1 MKKEMFDY
9 WYDDFG
15 RDLVIETCPYDY
27 KEMEDDVW
35 NKELR
40 RKAKKIFSSVYNVFS
55 NVMSYKLESIQREI
69 YEKILYLNSNIN
81 NTLEYKQFLI
91 NEIEKITNITTKMY
105 NLYFE
110 NKIDKNFFNDMKSF
124 YGEQLKNLKKGLNN
138 TECLIKE
145 IKQEKKDLESL
156 IIN

>member
-1 MKKEMFDY
+1 MKKEMFDC

-15 RDLVIETCPYDY
+15 RDLAIETCPYDY
-27 KEMEDDVW
+27 KEMEDDAW

-40 RKAKKIFSSVYNVFS
+40 RKAKKIFSSIYNMFS
-55 NVMSYKLESIQREI
+55 NVMSYKLEPMQEEI
-69 YEKILYLNSNIN
+69 YEKMLYLNSNIDS
-81 NTLEYKQFLI
+81 TLSYKQFLI

-105 NLYFE
+105 DLYFE
-110 NKIDKNFFNDMKSF
+110 NKIDKNFFNEMKSF
-124 YGEQLKNLKKGLNN
+124 YGEQLRNLKRELNN
-138 TECLIKE
+138 ADGLIKE

>member
-15 RDLVIETCPYDY
+15 RDLAIETCPYDY
-27 KEMEDDVW
+27 KEMEDDAW

-40 RKAKKIFSSVYNVFS
+40 RKAKKIFSSVYNMFS
-55 NVMSYKLESIQREI
+55 NVMSYKLEPMQEEI
-69 YEKILYLNSNIN
+69 YEKMLCLNSNIN
-81 NTLEYKQFLI
+81 STLGYKQFLI

-105 NLYFE
+105 DLYFE
-110 NKIDKNFFNDMKSF
+110 NKIDKIFFNEMKSF
-124 YGEQLKNLKKGLNN
+124 YGEQLKNLKRELNN
-138 TECLIKE
+138 IDGLIKE

>member
-15 RDLVIETCPYDY
+15 RDLAIETCPYDY
-27 KEMEDDVW
+27 KEMEDDAW
-35 NKELR
+35 NRELR
-40 RKAKKIFSSVYNVFS
+40 RKAKKIFSSVYNMFS
-55 NVMSYKLESIQREI
+55 NVMSYKLESLQEEV
-69 YEKILYLNSNIN
+69 YEKMLYLNSNIN
-81 NTLEYKQFLI
+81 STLGYKQFLI

-105 NLYFE
+105 DLYFE
-110 NKIDKNFFNDMKSF
+110 NKIDKDFFNEMKSF
-124 YGEQLKNLKKGLNN
+124 YGEQLRNLKTELNN
-138 TECLIKE
+138 ADALIKE

>member
-15 RDLVIETCPYDY
+15 RDLAIETCPYDY
-27 KEMEDDVW
+27 KEMEDDAW

-40 RKAKKIFSSVYNVFS
+40 RKAKKIFSSVYNMFS
-55 NVMSYKLESIQREI
+55 NVMSYKLELMQEEI
-69 YEKILYLNSNIN
+69 YEKMLCLNSNIN
-81 NTLEYKQFLI
+81 STLSYKQFLI

-105 NLYFE
+105 DLYFE
-110 NKIDKNFFNDMKSF
+110 NKIDKNFFNEMKSF
-124 YGEQLKNLKKGLNN
+124 YGEQLRNLKRELNN
-138 TECLIKE
+138 ADGLIKE

>member
-15 RDLVIETCPYDY
+15 RDLAIETCPYDY

-40 RKAKKIFSSVYNVFS
+40 RKAKKIFSSVYNMFS
-55 NVMSYKLESIQREI
+55 NVMSYKLELIQEEI
-69 YEKILYLNSNIN
+69 YEKMLYLNSNIDS
-81 NTLEYKQFLI
+81 TLSCKQFLI
-91 NEIEKITNITTKMY
+91 NEIKKITNINTKMY
-105 NLYFE
+105 DLYFE
-110 NKIDKNFFNDMKSF
+110 NKIDKNFFNEMKLF
-124 YGEQLKNLKKGLNN
+124 YGEQLRNLKRELNN
-138 TECLIKE
+138 VDGLIKE
-145 IKQEKKDLESL
+145 IKQEKKDLKSL